1 MGRKLDGRLVI
12 ATHNAGKL
20 WEMRELLAPYG
31 LDAVSAGD
39 LGLPEPEETGE
50 TFHSNAELKALGAAR
65 AAGLPALA
73 DDSGLCVDALGGAP
87 GLYSARWAEVSPGG
101 PRDFAAAME
110 KVEAALEEKGATP
123 PFHAH
128 FVSVIALAWPDGTV
142 ESFEGKVFGT
152 LVFPPRGTLGF
163 GYDPI
168 FLPDGLKRTFGEMM
182 AAEKQAIPPDGSPAL
197 SHRARAFQ
205 AFARAHLNFSKKE

>member
-1 MGRKLDGRLVI
+1 MRRKLEGRLVI

-20 WEMRELLAPYG
+20 WEMRELLAPHG
-31 LDAVSAGD
+31 IDAVSAGE

-50 TFHSNAELKALGAAR
+50 SFRANAELKALGAAQ

-73 DDSGLCVDALGGAP
+73 DDSGLCVEALGGEP
-87 GLYSARWAEVSPGG
+87 GLHSARWAEISPGG
-101 PRDFAAAME
+101 PRDFAVAME
-110 KVEAALEEKGATP
+110 KVEAALQERDARP
-123 PFHAH
+123 PFSAH
-128 FVSVIALAWPDGTV
+128 FVSVLSLAWPDGQV

-152 LVFPPRGTLGF
+152 LVFPPRGSLGF

-168 FLPDGLKRTFGEMM
+168 FLPEGLTRTFGEMM

-205 AFARAHLNFSKKE
+205 AFARAHL

>member
-12 ATHNAGKL
+12 ATHNSGKL

-31 LDAVSAGD
+31 LDAVSAGA

-50 TFHSNAELKALGAAR
+50 TFRANAELKALGAAKG
-65 AAGLPALA
+65 ASLPALA
-73 DDSGLCVDALGGAP
+73 DDSGLCVDALGDAP
-87 GLYSARWAEVSPGG
+87 GLYSARWAEISPGG
-101 PRDFAAAME
+101 PRDFAVAME
-110 KVEAALEEKGATP
+110 RVEAALKEKGATP

-128 FVSVIALAWPDGTV
+128 FVSVIALAWPDGAV

-168 FLPDGLKRTFGEMM
+168 FLPDGLTRTFGEMM

-205 AFARAHLNFSKKE
+205 TFARAYLNSSEKE

>member
-1 MGRKLDGRLVI
+1 MHKKFEGRLVI

-20 WEMRELLAPYG
+20 WEMRELLAPHG
-31 LDAVSAGD
+31 IDVVSAGE
-39 LGLPEPEETGE
+39 LGLPEPEETGDS
-50 TFHSNAELKALGAAR
+50 FRANAELKALGAAQ

-73 DDSGLCVDALGGAP
+73 DDSGLCVEALGGEP
-87 GLYSARWAEVSPGG
+87 GLHSARWAEISPGG
-101 PRDFAAAME
+101 PRDFAVAME
-110 KVEAALEEKGATP
+110 KVEAALQERGARP
-123 PFHAH
+123 PFSAH
-128 FVSVIALAWPDGTV
+128 FVSVLSLAWPDGQV

-152 LVFPPRGTLGF
+152 LVFPPRGSLGF

-168 FLPDGLKRTFGEMM
+168 FLPDGLTRTFGEMM

-205 AFARAHLNFSKKE
+205 AFARAHL

>member
-1 MGRKLDGRLVI
+1 MRKLEGRLVI

-20 WEMRELLAPYG
+20 WEMRDLLAPHG

-39 LGLPEPEETGE
+39 LGLAEPEETGE
-50 TFHSNAELKALGAAR
+50 TFHANAELKALAAAQ

-73 DDSGLCVDALGGAP
+73 DDSGLCVEGLGGAP
-87 GLYSARWAEVSPGG
+87 GIYSARWAEVAPGG

-110 KVEAALEEKGATP
+110 KLETALTEIGATP
-123 PFHAH
+123 PFAAH
-128 FVSVIALAWPDGTV
+128 FVSVMTLAWPDGTV

-168 FLPDGLKRTFGEMM
+168 FLPEGLTRTFGEMM
-182 AAEKQAIPPDGSPAL
+182 AAEKQAIPADGSPAL

-205 AFARAHLNFSKKE
+205 AFARAYL